1 MTPEQGLPVLV
12 GVDGSEQSSV
22 AALWASEEADLRDA
36 PLRLVAVAQQGAD
49 EEAWEF
55 LSDAADRCRSERPRA
70 EIFEEIRHGRPIE
83 ELIWVSDGAQL
94 LVIGSR
100 GRGRVAEAV
109 LGSVSTAV
117 AMHARCPVVVVRDAR
132 SSFRPGPVV
141 VGVDGSEPSRAA
153 LRFAFEAAAARRK
166 ELVAV
171 RVWRPI
177 FAEYSW
183 MDSPSGA
190 SWFSLEDAQRELA
203 DELGE
208 WREKYPGVEVR
219 GDVRFGHPV
228 EELVSAA
235 LHSQLLVVGHRGIGG
250 FERLLLGSVAN
261 GVLHHVDSPVAI
273 VRGFHAV

>member
-1 MTPEQGLPVLV
+1 MTPKQGLPVLV
-12 GVDGSEQSSV
+12 GMDGSEQSSV

-36 PLRLVAVAQQGAD
+36 PLRLVAVAQEGAD

-83 ELIWVSDGAQL
+83 ELIWASGDAQL

-132 SSFRPGPVV
+132 NTFTTGPVV
-141 VGVDGSEPSRAA
+141 VGVDGSEPSRVA
-153 LRFAFEAAAARRK
+153 LRFAFETASTRRSG
-166 ELVAV
+166 LVAV

-177 FAEYSW
+177 NAEYSW
-183 MDSPSGA
+183 AESPPGVSL
-190 SWFSLEDAQRELA
+190 FSLDDAQRELA

-208 WREKYPGVEVR
+208 WREKYPNVEVR

-228 EELVSAA
+228 EELTSAA
-235 LHSQLLVVGHRGIGG
+235 LHSQLLVVGHRGLGG
-250 FERLLLGSVAN
+250 FQRLLLGSVAS
-261 GVLHHVDSPVAI
+261 GVLHHVNSPVAI
-273 VRGFHAV
+273 VRSFGIA